1 LEIRKEN
8 LSKLILRLKGE
19 NSEVELAEKIGVSQ
33 YAINTWLN
41 KSHFPKSKNLQALAD
56 YLNLTTGQLL
66 AKLDQ
71 EEKIDLSQVNNAQT
85 IYLEIENLPAQ
96 EKVMLIKLLLDSLS
110 KKLKN

>member
-19 NSEVELAEKIGVSQ
+19 NSETELARKIGVSQ

-41 KSHFPKSKNLQALAD
+41 KTHFPKSKNLLALAN

-71 EEKIDLSQVNNAQT
+71 EEKIDLSQVNNAQA
-85 IYLEIENLPAQ
+85 IYLQIQNLSAQ
-96 EKVMLIKLLLDSLS
+96 EKLILIKLLVEGMSEEF
-110 KKLKN
+110 KN